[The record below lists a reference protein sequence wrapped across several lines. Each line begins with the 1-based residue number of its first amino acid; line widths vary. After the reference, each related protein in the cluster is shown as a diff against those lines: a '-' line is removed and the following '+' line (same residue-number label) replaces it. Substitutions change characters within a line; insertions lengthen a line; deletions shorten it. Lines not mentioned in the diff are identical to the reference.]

1 MIFLE
6 VCSHNHLDPST
17 VLLKI
22 NGTKCNMACYYCS
35 ETKKSYKTSM
45 SLSECSKIIS
55 ELPTSCDIILHGGE
69 PLLDIDLFRAA
80 LSAFKKKN
88 SSRKLS
94 IQTNGCINDDVK
106 ALLLENRDILHIGIS
121 IDGPAED
128 NALRLDPLGNP
139 IFLDTDRTIRF
150 FEENGIPIKCISTI
164 NAININHPIEIL
176 SYFISHKNIMQIR
189 FNPCFDVCENLLSQ
203 YSITPSQFFDFI
215 TKISSCWLENNL
227 YRRIRVDPIQAEI
240 ENLLYSGVNDSFRGL
255 SCYKFVSLYP
265 GNRATLCDALGI
277 DEFGFSN
284 YSDIF
289 QSAYLHFS
297 ESRTLPCM
305 QCPDSE
311 FCDGGC
317 PAIFSRFN
325 FSPDLIREYCN
336 YRKSFRRYIMSLINM
351 L

>member
-1 MIFLE
+1 
-6 VCSHNHLDPST
+6 
-17 VLLKI
+17 
-22 NGTKCNMACYYCS
+22 MACYYCS

-164 NAININHPIEIL
+164 NAINI
-176 SYFISHKNIMQIR
+176 
-189 FNPCFDVCENLLSQ
+189 
-203 YSITPSQFFDFI
+203 
-215 TKISSCWLENNL
+215 
-227 YRRIRVDPIQAEI
+227 
-240 ENLLYSGVNDSFRGL
+240 
-255 SCYKFVSLYP
+255 
-265 GNRATLCDALGI
+265 
-277 DEFGFSN
+277 
-284 YSDIF
+284 
-289 QSAYLHFS
+289 
-297 ESRTLPCM
+297 
-305 QCPDSE
+305 
-311 FCDGGC
+311 
-317 PAIFSRFN
+317 
-325 FSPDLIREYCN
+325 
-336 YRKSFRRYIMSLINM
+336 
-351 L
+351 